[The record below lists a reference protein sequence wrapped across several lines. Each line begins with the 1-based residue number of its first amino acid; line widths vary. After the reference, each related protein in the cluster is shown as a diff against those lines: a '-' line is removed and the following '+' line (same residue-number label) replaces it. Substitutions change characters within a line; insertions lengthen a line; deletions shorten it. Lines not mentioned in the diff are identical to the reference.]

1 MIIQGAKSNVCGYL
15 ADIGKRITDMLRRVG
30 ELVRRFIESIARR
43 GRRTDPLSANTEQL
57 NPVIGPDLKQILT
70 KLRWHDE
77 FDTDLS
83 MWNQDDHVVDPLH
96 RTGYDN
102 LELDGSFNPNLD
114 HIKVPGRWAALM
126 DDHRGKVQYIEKSR
140 LVMRGYAVK
149 EPNPYREN
157 FTNSGGKLQ
166 PYGDY
171 KLYAPWLSTWRHK
184 WSEEHQRHITD
195 WDKTSCMIGPG
206 TVTEVRVNFEKQI
219 MGGFRWSFWIMP
231 ATESSE
237 TAMGPARV
245 IAGDAYDA
253 DVSSVEIDTPEVEN
267 PERYDAEYGQKA
279 LLKILGGDAGDT
291 PDALRDLR
299 PYGIN
304 LRKGWHTFTLVWN
317 KRGNLQF
324 LVDGKEINF
333 DDRLVTMEGYLILSM
348 EMNSGCKTPGVDVI
362 QPHDNLSAGP
372 LRPRDPGLTARSVI
386 DDIEL
391 IDRHRVLVDY
401 VRVYQIL

>member
-1 MIIQGAKSNVCGYL
+1 MRKNKNVLGNIANIRAWPSRLSWLVDDAIDWLCRSLKRQYRP
-15 ADIGKRITDMLRRVG
+15 ADNLPANPA
-30 ELVRRFIESIARR
+30 ELK
-43 GRRTDPLSANTEQL
+43 
-57 NPVIGPDLKQILT
+57 PVIGPELKKILT
-70 KLRWHDE
+70 QLRWHDE

-126 DDHRGKVQYIEKSR
+126 DDYRDKVQYIEKGR

-157 FTNSGGKLQ
+157 FTNPEGKLQ
-166 PYGDY
+166 QYGDY

-267 PERYDAEYGQKA
+267 PVRYDAEYGHKA

-304 LRKGWHTFTLVWN
+304 LRKGWHTFTLIW
-317 KRGNLQF
+317 KKSGALSF
-324 LVDGKEINF
+324 AVDGKEINF
-333 DDRLVTMEGYLILSM
+333 DDRRVTMQAYPILSM
-348 EMNSGCKTPGVDVI
+348 EMNSGCKTPGIDTI
-362 QPHDNLSAGP
+362 LDGDNRSAGVKQ
-372 LRPRDPGLTARSVI
+372 PRDPGLTARSVI
-386 DDIEL
+386 DDIDL
-391 IDRHRVLVDY
+391 INQHEVLVDY
-401 VRVYQIL
+401 VRVYDII